1 MASGNRGTIREYN
14 EFDANGELI
23 SSTITKRPRKLQGRW
38 FFVHSTK
45 VNEYLLKQTSL
56 VKVKILMLIASKM
69 TMASPLVKATKTAL
83 AMRSNASTK
92 QVWQAVKDLEA
103 DGILIEVKDDG
114 QTGFLINP
122 NFISLGSATRD
133 LHLRLWKEY
142 TDDGHRQ
149 LTKKTIDKETGEV
162 L

>member
-1 MASGNRGTIREYN
+1 MASGQRGTIREYN

-23 SSTITKRPRKLQGRW
+23 SSTITKRPRKIRGRW

-45 VNEYLLKQTSL
+45 INDYLLKQTSL
-56 VKVKILMLIASKM
+56 VKVKVLMLIASKM
-69 TMASPLVKATKTAL
+69 TMTTPLVKTTKTAL
-83 AMRSNASTK
+83 AMRSNSSTK

-103 DGILIEVKDDG
+103 DGMIIELKDEG

-122 NFISLGSATRD
+122 DFMTMGSATRD
-133 LHLRLWKEY
+133 EHVKMWNEL
-142 TDDGHRQ
+142 TDGGHRQ
-149 LTKKTIDKETGEV
+149 LGRKRIDKETGEV